1 MMNLIKYFYFL
12 TIFISLVFSNSD
24 KKLNETISYIL
35 NGNYIKQNQYLDNS
49 NNESYYYN
57 SIYTITSTDD
67 VKNDFLKGLIEIDGE
82 KSKEYFKNYYLNFP
96 EDDYADNSALKVA
109 EFYYSSGLYIKS
121 SDWYKKIALDYPESD
136 YFETSVSYFLN
147 SLIIAGY
154 KDTVNFYIEKLKNK
168 HPKLKFSDEYMFE
181 NSIKNNTKKQTK
193 LYNKNNKSKYSVQ
206 IGSYKNYDAAKSKK
220 NILNNEGFLCRIDEI
235 LVNGEVFY
243 SLRIGIFGTQELAK
257 KEQKRLISRIG
268 LYDSIIIELK

>member
-1 MMNLIKYFYFL
+1 MNLIKSFYFL
-12 TIFISLVFSNSD
+12 SIFISLIFSNSEQ
-24 KKLNETISYIL
+24 KLNETISYIL
-35 NGNYIKQNQYLDNS
+35 NGNYIKKNQYLDNS

-57 SIYTITSTDD
+57 NIYTLTNNDN

-96 EDDYADNSALKVA
+96 EDDYADDSALKVA

-121 SDWYKKIALDYPESD
+121 SDWYKKIALDYPQSD

-154 KDTVNFYIEKLKNK
+154 KDTANFYIKKLKNK
-168 HPKLKFSDEYMFE
+168 HPKLKFSNEYMFE
-181 NSIKNNTKKQTK
+181 NSIKNNPKKQTR
-193 LYNKNNKSKYSVQ
+193 LYNNNNKSKYSVQ
-206 IGSYKNYDAAKSKK
+206 IGSYKNYDSAKSKK
-220 NILNNEGFLCRIDEI
+220 NILSNEGFLCRIDEI